1 MIHPMVND
9 QITGIESGR
18 ASDQEV
24 IDRRAQAWQTR
35 PLLRDV
41 YREYFEQMRQHFA
54 SDATAATPY
63 GTVVEVGGG
72 SGHFR
77 SFYPQM
83 IVTDVLPTRHI
94 HLAADAMHLPFRD
107 SSVNNIVM
115 QDVLHHL
122 PLPLRFF
129 SEAERVLKVGGR
141 VVMTEP
147 FISPVSGL
155 CYRLSHPEPV
165 DMDAPLF
172 RSQSNP
178 VGEDPIAVIGSG
190 AFASNQAIP
199 TLLFF
204 RYLGLFQ
211 RRFPHLSVIHRE
223 VHSTMVYPL
232 SGGFSKP
239 VLLPRFA
246 APAARML
253 ERMLS
258 PLARWMAFRS
268 LIVVEKQA

>member
-1 MIHPMVND
+1 MVND

-129 SEAERVLKVGGR
+129 SEAQRVLKVGGR

-178 VGEDPIAVIGSG
+178 VRGVCQQSSHPHSIIFPISWTVPAPFSPSVGDPPGG
-190 AFASNQAIP
+190 AFHHGVSS
-199 TLLFF
+199 F
-204 RYLGLFQ
+204 RRLFQ
-211 RRFPHLSVIHRE
+211 A
-223 VHSTMVYPL
+223 
-232 SGGFSKP
+232 G
-239 VLLPRFA
+239 FA
-246 APAARML
+246 AAVCRACGPDAGKDAITADAMDGV
-253 ERMLS
+253 
-258 PLARWMAFRS
+258 P
-268 LIVVEKQA
+268 VVDRGGKAGVGAQ

>member
-1 MIHPMVND
+1 MGNH
-9 QITGIESGR
+9 QSKGIGPER
-18 ASDQEV
+18 EQDQEM
-24 IDRRAQAWQTR
+24 IDRRARAWQTR

-41 YREYFEQMRQHFA
+41 YREYFDQMRQHFA
-54 SDATAATPY
+54 PDADGGTSY

-77 SFYPQM
+77 SFYPEM

-94 HLAADAMHLPFRD
+94 DLAADAMQLPFRE

-129 SEAERVLKVGGR
+129 FEAQRVLKVGGR
-141 VVMTEP
+141 VIMTEP

-165 DMDAPLF
+165 DMDVPLF
-172 RSQSNP
+172 RSRSNP

-204 RYLGLFQ
+204 RYIGQFQ